1 MRLKAKIIIL
11 TLIVMGMIFVL
22 WTRGVP
28 FLSSSIVQASLWV
41 PETSGDMLVNIRFE
55 REQLSLDKKE
65 KTEEKSVLE
74 KTIHQLQEKKQT
86 IKSELQL
93 LQKKLDDTNASIVAF
108 PWPDMT
114 NVEKVY
120 AQKIAEENARYE
132 KQKRAD
138 QKLYT
143 DTINLINQTYEETMH
158 LNKGKEGLVTED
170 VESLAVTNRKNAL
183 QSLTNAQIEH
193 LEKHEEKIQ
202 SLEEERQQNIEKA
215 QVENNALLLPI
226 IQKKENLVQ
235 EKNNKQAELE
245 SVMAGESQ
253 SMVELEKIT
262 QSLEM
267 LEHDL
272 SGLDYKILMLE
283 EDILRTIIPEGH
295 SVQ

>member
-1 MRLKAKIIIL
+1 
-11 TLIVMGMIFVL
+11 
-22 WTRGVP
+22 
-28 FLSSSIVQASLWV
+28 
-41 PETSGDMLVNIRFE
+41 
-55 REQLSLDKKE
+55 
-65 KTEEKSVLE
+65 
-74 KTIHQLQEKKQT
+74 
-86 IKSELQL
+86 
-93 LQKKLDDTNASIVAF
+93 
-108 PWPDMT
+108 MT

-138 QKLYT
+138 QKLYA

-158 LNKGKEGLVTED
+158 LNKGKEGLVTQD
-170 VESLAVTNRKNAL
+170 AESLAVTNRKNAL

-202 SLEEERQQNIEKA
+202 SLEEEKQQNIEKA
-215 QVENNALLLPI
+215 QAENNALLLPI

-262 QSLEM
+262 QSLET

-272 SGLDYKILMLE
+272 AGLDYKILMLE